1 MRPVVRVAAARAK
14 GSAGLVDLSAATDVR
29 LMRMAS
35 HSWMSEQREEGYNRE
50 RTLAEVSNDNV

>member
-1 MRPVVRVAAARAK
+1 MAAARAK

-35 HSWMSEQREEGYNRE
+35 RSWMPEQREEGYNRE

>member
-1 MRPVVRVAAARAK
+1 MTAPRAK

-35 HSWMSEQREEGYNRE
+35 RSWMSEQREEGYNRE